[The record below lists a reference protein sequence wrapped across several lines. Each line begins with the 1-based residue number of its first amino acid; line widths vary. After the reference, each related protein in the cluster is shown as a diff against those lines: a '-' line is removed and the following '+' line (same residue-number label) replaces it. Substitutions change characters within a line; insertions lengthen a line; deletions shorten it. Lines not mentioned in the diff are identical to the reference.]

1 MKYLTTCKIFLII
14 ITIFIALPVYAKHK
28 HLEKEYQA
36 AWCGAHGGIMEYKL
50 DDNTRVDCLTNEYAV
65 EFDFASKWAESIGQ
79 SLYYALKTD
88 LKPAVVLIMEKPAK
102 DLKYLNRLYQVSN
115 KFGITVYTMSDIET
129 PDK

>member
-1 MKYLTTCKIFLII
+1 MKKQFYCIVAIVILCFLSS
-14 ITIFIALPVYAKHK
+14 PVCAKHK
-28 HLEKEYQA
+28 NLEKEYQA
-36 AWCGAHGGIMEYKL
+36 ALCNAHNGIMEYKL

>member
-1 MKYLTTCKIFLII
+1 MKYLTTCKIFLFII
-14 ITIFIALPVYAKHK
+14 AIFITLPVFAKHK
-28 HLEKEYQA
+28 HLEKEYQT
-36 AWCGAHGGIMEYKL
+36 AWCNAHNGIMEYKL
-50 DDNTRVDCLTNEYAV
+50 DDNTRVDCLTNGYAV

>member
-1 MKYLTTCKIFLII
+1 MKYLITCKIFLFII
-14 ITIFIALPVYAKHK
+14 AIFITLPVFAKHK
-28 HLEKEYQA
+28 HLEKEYQT
-36 AWCGAHGGIMEYKL
+36 AWCNAHNGIMEYKL

>member
-1 MKYLTTCKIFLII
+1 
-14 ITIFIALPVYAKHK
+14 
-28 HLEKEYQA
+28 
-36 AWCGAHGGIMEYKL
+36 MEYKL

-65 EFDFASKWAESIGQ
+65 EFDFASKWSESIGQ

>member
-1 MKYLTTCKIFLII
+1 MNKRFCCIIAIVILCFLS
-14 ITIFIALPVYAKHK
+14 LPVCAKHK

-36 AWCGAHGGIMEYKL
+36 AWCNAHNGIMEYKL